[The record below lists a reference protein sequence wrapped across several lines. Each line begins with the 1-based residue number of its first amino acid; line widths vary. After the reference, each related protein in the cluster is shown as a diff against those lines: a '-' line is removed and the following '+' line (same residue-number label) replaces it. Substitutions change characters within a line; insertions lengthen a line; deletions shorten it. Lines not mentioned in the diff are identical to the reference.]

1 VATLADGASVEVAG
15 SGSARYT
22 LSRQGGVYACT
33 CPAWR
38 NQGRAIDAR
47 TCKHLRAYL
56 GADVEDARVGAAPT
70 AAPSGASTP
79 RGRTAA
85 VTKGTAPPVLLAHSW
100 SHDVAPDG
108 WWMSEKLDGIRA
120 YWDGAQFWS
129 RLGNRFAAPA
139 WFTAALPRHPLDGE
153 LWMGRKL
160 FQRTTSV
167 VRSGDAGDAWK
178 QLLYVVFDAP
188 ASAAPFE
195 ERMDE
200 LRAALDR
207 HAPPYARWHE
217 HVRCAGVDH
226 LRAEL
231 ARVEA
236 LGGEGL
242 MLRRPGS
249 RYEVGRSSSLLKVKT
264 FHDAEARVVG
274 HAPGAGKHKGRL
286 GALEVELADG
296 TRFSVGTGL
305 SDDERRAPPPIGS
318 VITFRYQELSED
330 GVPRFPSYVGVRID
344 AVVAPVKQAAAK
356 AKAKAKTGTGRPASP
371 STARGSH
378 GSASPA
384 AALGTGTGTA
394 SGTGARSGTGTGTG
408 TGTASGTG
416 TGTGTGARSG
426 TGTGTGTGTASGTGT
441 GTGTGTAVRV
451 STAAPSLTIALA
463 HPAGKFWTIEVRG
476 AQHLIRFGADGTPGQ
491 TRLAAFADAAAA
503 TADAEK
509 RAAGKRKDGYR

>member
-1 VATLADGASVEVAG
+1 MATLADGASVEVAG

-70 AAPSGASTP
+70 AAPSGASAP
-79 RGRTAA
+79 RGRTPA

-139 WFTAALPRHPLDGE
+139 WFTAALPGHPLDGE

-344 AVVAPVKQAAAK
+344 AEVVPAKEAAAKAAAK
-356 AKAKAKTGTGRPASP
+356 AKQETGRPASP

-394 SGTGARSGTGTGTG
+394 S
-408 TGTASGTG
+408 
-416 TGTGTGARSG
+416 GTGARSG

>member
-1 VATLADGASVEVAG
+1 VATLADGAEVEVAG
-15 SGSARYT
+15 AGSARYT
-22 LSRQGGVYACT
+22 LSRRGGVYACT

-38 NQGRAIDAR
+38 NQGRALDGR
-47 TCKHLRAYL
+47 SCKHLRAYL
-56 GADVEDARVGAAPT
+56 GAAIEDARVGAAPV
-70 AAPSGASTP
+70 AAPLP
-79 RGRTAA
+79 RAGRAPA
-85 VTKGTAPPVLLAHSW
+85 VVKGTAPPVLLAHRW
-100 SHDVAPDG
+100 SHEVAPDG

-120 YWDGAQFWS
+120 YWDGAQLWS
-129 RLGNRFAAPA
+129 RLGNRFAAPP
-139 WFTAALPRHPLDGE
+139 WFTAGLPAHALDGE

-167 VRSGDAGDAWK
+167 VRSGAAGDAWK

-264 FHDAEARVVG
+264 FHDAEARVIG
-274 HAPGAGKHKGRL
+274 HAPGAGKHRGRL
-286 GALEVELADG
+286 GALEVELGDG
-296 TRFSVGTGL
+296 TRFAVGTGL

-344 AVVAPVKQAAAK
+344 AEVKPVKPAAPARAAPVAK
-356 AKAKAKTGTGRPASP
+356 APTPV
-371 STARGSH
+371 
-378 GSASPA
+378 SPA
-384 AALGTGTGTA
+384 APG
-394 SGTGARSGTGTGTG
+394 
-408 TGTASGTG
+408 
-416 TGTGTGARSG
+416 
-426 TGTGTGTGTASGTGT
+426 
-441 GTGTGTAVRV
+441 AVRV
-451 STAAPSLTIALA
+451 STDAASLTIALA
-463 HPAGKFWTIEVRG
+463 QAGKPGKFWTIEVRG
-476 AQHLIRFGADGTPGQ
+476 AQHLIRFGAAGTAGQ
-491 TRLAAFADAAAA
+491 IRLTGFASVAAA

-509 RAAGKRKDGYR
+509 RAAAKRRDGYR

>member
-1 VATLADGASVEVAG
+1 MPTLADGASIEVAG

-38 NQGRAIDAR
+38 NQGRAIDGR

-56 GADVEDARVGAAPT
+56 GAEVEDARVGAAPT
-70 AAPSGASTP
+70 AAPGSTSAP
-79 RGRTAA
+79 RGRTPA

-100 SHDVAPDG
+100 SHEVAPDG

-120 YWDGAQFWS
+120 YWDGGQFWS
-129 RLGNRFAAPA
+129 RLGNRFAAPP

-167 VRSGDAGDAWK
+167 VRSGDAGAAWK

-217 HVRCAGVDH
+217 HVRCGGVEH

-286 GALEVELADG
+286 GALEVVLADG

-344 AVVAPVKQAAAK
+344 AEVVPV
-356 AKAKAKTGTGRPASP
+356 
-371 STARGSH
+371 
-378 GSASPA
+378 
-384 AALGTGTGTA
+384 
-394 SGTGARSGTGTGTG
+394 
-408 TGTASGTG
+408 
-416 TGTGTGARSG
+416 
-426 TGTGTGTGTASGTGT
+426 
-441 GTGTGTAVRV
+441 
-451 STAAPSLTIALA
+451 
-463 HPAGKFWTIEVRG
+463 
-476 AQHLIRFGADGTPGQ
+476 
-491 TRLAAFADAAAA
+491 
-503 TADAEK
+503 
-509 RAAGKRKDGYR
+509 

>member
-1 VATLADGASVEVAG
+1 MATLADGASVEVAG

-356 AKAKAKTGTGRPASP
+356 AKAKAKAGTGRPASP

-384 AALGTGTGTA
+384 AAL
-394 SGTGARSGTGTGTG
+394 
-408 TGTASGTG
+408 
-416 TGTGTGARSG
+416 
-426 TGTGTGTGTASGTGT
+426 GTGTGTASGTGT

>member
-356 AKAKAKTGTGRPASP
+356 AKAKAGRRDRDGLPP
-371 STARGSH
+371 HQPLVVRMGPRPPPPPWARARARHRGR
-378 GSASPA
+378 GPRGRARA
-384 AALGTGTGTA
+384 RA
-394 SGTGARSGTGTGTG
+394 SGT
-408 TGTASGTG
+408 GTG

>member
-1 VATLADGASVEVAG
+1 MATLADGASVEVAG

-356 AKAKAKTGTGRPASP
+356 AKAKAATKRSGRPASP

-394 SGTGARSGTGTGTG
+394 SGTGTGTGA
-408 TGTASGTG
+408 GTASGTG
-416 TGTGTGARSG
+416 TGPGTGTGARSG

>member
-1 VATLADGASVEVAG
+1 MPALADGASVEVAG

-22 LSRQGGVYACT
+22 LSRTGGVYACT

-38 NQGRAIDAR
+38 NQGRTIDAR

-344 AVVAPVKQAAAK
+344 AEVVPAKKLQAAAK
-356 AKAKAKTGTGRPASP
+356 QAVAKQETGRPASP

-394 SGTGARSGTGTGTG
+394 SGTGTGTGA
-408 TGTASGTG
+408 GTASGTG
-416 TGTGTGARSG
+416 TGPGTGTGARSG

>member
-1 VATLADGASVEVAG
+1 
-15 SGSARYT
+15 
-22 LSRQGGVYACT
+22 
-33 CPAWR
+33 
-38 NQGRAIDAR
+38 
-47 TCKHLRAYL
+47 
-56 GADVEDARVGAAPT
+56 
-70 AAPSGASTP
+70 
-79 RGRTAA
+79 
-85 VTKGTAPPVLLAHSW
+85 
-100 SHDVAPDG
+100 
-108 WWMSEKLDGIRA
+108 MSEKLDGIRA
-120 YWDGAQFWS
+120 YWDGAQLHGRGW
-129 RLGNRFAAPA
+129 A
-139 WFTAALPRHPLDGE
+139 TASPRRRGSPRRCRATPLDGE

-356 AKAKAKTGTGRPASP
+356 AKAKAKAGTGRPASP

>member
-1 VATLADGASVEVAG
+1 MPTLADGASVEVAG

-38 NQGRAIDAR
+38 NQGRAIDGR

-56 GADVEDARVGAAPT
+56 GADVEDARVGAAP
-70 AAPSGASTP
+70 AAPGGSSAP
-79 RGRTAA
+79 RGRTPA

-120 YWDGAQFWS
+120 YWDGGQFWS

-217 HVRCAGVDH
+217 HVRCAGLDH

-286 GALEVELADG
+286 GALEVQLADG
-296 TRFSVGTGL
+296 TRFAVGTGL

-344 AVVAPVKQAAAK
+344 AEVAPVKK
-356 AKAKAKTGTGRPASP
+356 AGRTGTGTVAG
-371 STARGSH
+371 AGS
-378 GSASPA
+378 GSGTGT
-384 AALGTGTGTA
+384 GTGTGTA
-394 SGTGARSGTGTGTG
+394 PGTGSGSGSRSGTGTGTG
-408 TGTASGTG
+408 TGTASG
-416 TGTGTGARSG
+416 SG
-426 TGTGTGTGTASGTGT
+426 S
-441 GTGTGTAVRV
+441 AVRV
-451 STAAPSLTIALA
+451 STAAPSLTIALT

-476 AQHLIRFGADGTPGQ
+476 AQHLIRFGANGTPGQ
-491 TRLAAFADAAAA
+491 TRLAAFADVAAA

>member
-1 VATLADGASVEVAG
+1 MPALADGASVEVAG

-22 LSRQGGVYACT
+22 LSRTGGVYACT

-38 NQGRAIDAR
+38 NQGRTIDAR

-56 GADVEDARVGAAPT
+56 GADVEDARVGAAPA
-70 AAPSGASTP
+70 AAPSAPGTP
-79 RGRTAA
+79 RGRTPA

-129 RLGNRFAAPA
+129 RLGNRFAAPP
-139 WFTAALPRHPLDGE
+139 WFTAALPAHPLDGE

-178 QLLYVVFDAP
+178 KLLYVVFDAP

-195 ERMDE
+195 ERMTE
-200 LRAALDR
+200 LRHTLDR

-217 HVRCAGVDH
+217 HVPCNGVEH

-231 ARVEA
+231 TRVEA

-249 RYEVGRSSSLLKVKT
+249 RYEVGRSSTLLKVKT
-264 FHDAEARVVG
+264 FHDAEARVIG
-274 HAPGAGKHKGRL
+274 HAPGAGKHRGRL

-305 SDDERRAPPPIGS
+305 SDDERREPPALGS

-344 AVVAPVKQAAAK
+344 AEVGTVK
-356 AKAKAKTGTGRPASP
+356 KAKTKTKTGSGSVSESESGSVSGSESGSESESESGSESGSGSGSGSGAGSGSGSAVRISDASP
-371 STARGSH
+371 SLSISLSH
-378 GSASPA
+378 P
-384 AALGTGTGTA
+384 T
-394 SGTGARSGTGTGTG
+394 
-408 TGTASGTG
+408 
-416 TGTGTGARSG
+416 
-426 TGTGTGTGTASGTGT
+426 
-441 GTGTGTAVRV
+441 
-451 STAAPSLTIALA
+451 
-463 HPAGKFWTIEVRG
+463 GKFWTIEVRA
-476 AQHLIRFGADGTPGQ
+476 AQHLIRFGAKGTPGQ
-491 TRLAAFADAAAA
+491 TRLAAFPSAAAA

-509 RAAGKRKDGYR
+509 RAAAKRKDNYR